1 MFMTSNR
8 YSELTRCVFVISDFL
23 RLEKF
28 GETKRRGGLTAGGGG
43 EEKSKEGKLKGKRV
57 VNAQFN
63 VKCAQRDSCV
73 KNCSV
78 TWAKERS
85 PLVGTNW

>member
-1 MFMTSNR
+1 MCVRHLGFF
-8 YSELTRCVFVISDFL
+8 ETR
-23 RLEKF
+23 KF
-28 GETKRRGGLTAGGGG
+28 GETKRQGGLTAGGGG
-43 EEKSKEGKLKGKRV
+43 GEYNSKEGKLKGKRV

>member
-23 RLEKF
+23 RLENSGKQRD
-28 GETKRRGGLTAGGGG
+28 GVVLRQGGGG
-43 EEKSKEGKLKGKRV
+43 GKEKSKEGKLKGKRV

-63 VKCAQRDSCV
+63 VKCAQRD
-73 KNCSV
+73 
-78 TWAKERS
+78 
-85 PLVGTNW
+85 

>member
-8 YSELTRCVFVISDFL
+8 YSELTRCVRHLGFFET
-23 RLEKF
+23 RKF

-43 EEKSKEGKLKGKRV
+43 GEKSKEGKLKGKRV

-63 VKCAQRDSCV
+63 VKCAQRD
-73 KNCSV
+73 
-78 TWAKERS
+78 
-85 PLVGTNW
+85 

>member
-23 RLEKF
+23 RLENSGKQRD
-28 GETKRRGGLTAGGGG
+28 GVVLRRGGK
-43 EEKSKEGKLKGKRV
+43 EKSKEGKLKGKRV

>member
-1 MFMTSNR
+1 MCVRHLGFF
-8 YSELTRCVFVISDFL
+8 ETRKI
-23 RLEKF
+23 RGNK
-28 GETKRRGGLTAGGGG
+28 ETGWSYGGGGG

-85 PLVGTNW
+85 PLMGTNW